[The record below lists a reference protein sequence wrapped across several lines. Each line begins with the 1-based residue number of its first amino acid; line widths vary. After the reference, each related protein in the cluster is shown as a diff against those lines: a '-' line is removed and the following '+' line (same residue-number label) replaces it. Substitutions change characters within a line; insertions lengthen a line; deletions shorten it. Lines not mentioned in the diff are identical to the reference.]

1 MEEIAAAVNRNTN
14 KKRIQYLLG
23 AGKVEGREAGRQ
35 EGKVTGIGKKKNK

>member
-23 AGKVEGREAGRQ
+23 AGNVEGREDRRKG
-35 EGKVTGIGKKKNK
+35 